1 MTAPLKVIVA
11 EDNDIQRAYLSH
23 LINSL
28 GYEAIQ
34 AEDGKIA
41 LDLVITT
48 DAQIL
53 ISDFQMPNLNGIEL
67 TRAVRDLDLDHY
79 VHVILI
85 TGSDE
90 DELRREALVAGAD
103 DFLTKGRSPVM
114 LKARIRAATRL
125 IKHAME
131 LAERTRVLQET
142 NERIQQDLKA
152 AANAQR
158 QLLPEIHDRILGYRV
173 SSAFMPSSFV
183 SGDMFGCF
191 ALSDTKLGFYAV
203 DVSGHGIHA
212 SLLSVAIGH
221 LITPEFFRSTVFAND
236 QIADPAALVANLN
249 FRFSRSAN
257 DDYFTMFCGIFDKE
271 TGRLDYCQA
280 GSPSPFYVDQD
291 GKTTLVGDGG
301 FPVGMFQEA
310 SYDNNTMHIAY
321 GGTLIVCSDAAIEA
335 ENIDDEPFGT
345 DRIAEIVAKSPQV
358 GSETIPDTIIAAL
371 SVWRDDMALED
382 DLTIVALERTS
393 P

>member
-1 MTAPLKVIVA
+1 MTKRLKIIVA
-11 EDNDIQRAYLSH
+11 EDNDIQREFLAY

-28 GYEAIQ
+28 GYEALQ
-34 AEDGKIA
+34 AADGQIA
-41 LDLVITT
+41 LDLVVDT

-67 TRAVRDLDLDHY
+67 TRAVRELDLDHY

-90 DELRREALVAGAD
+90 DDLRREALIAGAD

-125 IKHAME
+125 INHAME
-131 LAERTRVLQET
+131 LAQKTRVLKET
-142 NERIQQDLKA
+142 NEQIQQDLKA

-158 QLLPEIHDRILGYRV
+158 QLLPEIHDKILGYRV

-191 ALSDTKLGFYAV
+191 ALSDTQLGFYAV

-221 LITPEFFRSTVFAND
+221 LITPEFFKSTVFRND
-236 QIADPAALVANLN
+236 QTPDPAALVANLN
-249 FRFSRSAN
+249 LRFSRSEN

-280 GSPSPFYVDQD
+280 GSPSPFYVDPL

-310 SYDNNTMHIAY
+310 SYDNASMDIAY

-335 ENIDDEPFGT
+335 ENIDFEPFGT
-345 DRIAEIVAKSPQV
+345 DRIADIVATCPQV
-358 GSETIPDTIIAAL
+358 GSQTIPDTIIAAL
-371 SVWRDDMALED
+371 SVWRDDVALED
-382 DLTIVALERTS
+382 DLTIVALERTY